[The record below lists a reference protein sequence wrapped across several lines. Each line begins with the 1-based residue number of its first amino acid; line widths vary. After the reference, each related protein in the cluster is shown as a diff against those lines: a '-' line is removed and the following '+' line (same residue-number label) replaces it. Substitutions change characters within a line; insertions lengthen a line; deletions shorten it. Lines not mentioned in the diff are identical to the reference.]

1 MTHLPIDP
9 TRWLRLSLRA
19 NAIFSAVSGSGML
32 FAASTIAG
40 LLGIEQTLLVRITG
54 VNLLGFAGLLV
65 WLASREVIKPSLAIA
80 VVVADLL
87 WVAGSAALL
96 QAGVFSTTGNWLVAG
111 VADVVLLFAIL
122 QYVGIRR
129 MRAVAQVAY

>member
-1 MTHLPIDP
+1 MTHLPTDP
-9 TRWLRLSLRA
+9 ARWLRLSLRA

-32 FAASTIAG
+32 FAASAIAG

-54 VNLLGFAGLLV
+54 VNLLGFAALLV

-87 WVAGSAALL
+87 WVAGSAGLL
-96 QAGVFSTTGNWLVAG
+96 PAGVFSPMGNWLVAG

-129 MRAVAQVAY
+129 MRPVAQVA

>member
-1 MTHLPIDP
+1 MTHLPTDP
-9 TRWLRLSLRA
+9 ARWLRLSLRA

-32 FAASTIAG
+32 FAASAIAG

-54 VNLLGFAGLLV
+54 VNLLGFAALLV
-65 WLASREVIKPSLAIA
+65 WLASREVIKPSLAMA

-96 QAGVFSTTGNWLVAG
+96 PAGVFSTTGNWLVAG

-129 MRAVAQVAY
+129 MRAVAQAA

>member
-1 MTHLPIDP
+1 MTHLPTDP
-9 TRWLRLSLRA
+9 ARWLRLSLRA

-32 FAASTIAG
+32 FAASAIAG

-54 VNLLGFAGLLV
+54 VNLLGFAALLV

-87 WVAGSAALL
+87 WVAGSAGLL
-96 QAGVFSTTGNWLVAG
+96 PTGVFSPTGNWLVAG

-129 MRAVAQVAY
+129 MRAVAQVA

>member
-1 MTHLPIDP
+1 MTHLPTDP
-9 TRWLRLSLRA
+9 ARWLRLSLRA
-19 NAIFSAVSGSGML
+19 NATFSAVPGSGML
-32 FAASTIAG
+32 FAASAIAG

-54 VNLLGFAGLLV
+54 VNLLGFAALLV

-87 WVAGSAALL
+87 WVAGSAGLL
-96 QAGVFSTTGNWLVAG
+96 PAGVFSTTGNWLVAG

-129 MRAVAQVAY
+129 MRAVAQVA

>member
-1 MTHLPIDP
+1 MTHLPTDP
-9 TRWLRLSLRA
+9 ARWLRLSLRA
-19 NAIFSAVSGSGML
+19 NATFSAVSGSGML
-32 FAASTIAG
+32 FAASAIAG
-40 LLGIEQTLLVRITG
+40 LLGIEPALLVRITG
-54 VNLLGFAGLLV
+54 VNLLGVAALLV
-65 WLASREVIKPSLAIA
+65 WLASREVIKPSLAMA

-96 QAGVFSTTGNWLVAG
+96 PARVFSTTGNWLVAG

-129 MRAVAQVAY
+129 MRAVAQVA

>member
-1 MTHLPIDP
+1 MTHLPTDP
-9 TRWLRLSLRA
+9 ARWLRLSLRA
-19 NAIFSAVSGSGML
+19 NATFSAVSGSGML

-54 VNLLGFAGLLV
+54 VNLLGFAALLV

-80 VVVADLL
+80 VVGADLL
-87 WVAGSAALL
+87 WVAGSAGLL
-96 QAGVFSTTGNWLVAG
+96 PARVFSPTGNWLVAG

-129 MRAVAQVAY
+129 MRAVAQAA

>member
-1 MTHLPIDP
+1 MTHLPTDP
-9 TRWLRLSLRA
+9 ARWLRLSLRA

-32 FAASTIAG
+32 FAASAIAG

-54 VNLLGFAGLLV
+54 ANLLGFA
-65 WLASREVIKPSLAIA
+65 SLAMA
-80 VVVADLL
+80 VVGADLL
-87 WVAGSAALL
+87 WVAGSAVLL
-96 QAGVFSTTGNWLVAG
+96 PAGVFSPTGNWLVAG

-129 MRAVAQVAY
+129 MRAIAQVA